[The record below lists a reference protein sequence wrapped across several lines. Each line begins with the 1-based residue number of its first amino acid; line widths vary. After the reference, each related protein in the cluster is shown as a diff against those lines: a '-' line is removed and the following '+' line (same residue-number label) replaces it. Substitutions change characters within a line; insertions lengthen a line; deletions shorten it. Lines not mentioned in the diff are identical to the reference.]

1 MNISI
6 LIINKYWN
14 LRYRLEIDILE
25 GKKANYLTKSQN
37 LNKNLEDL
45 IIDKLF
51 TKISIHIKNTNK
63 TIRIIITIIQYI
75 DFGNINLQ

>member
-1 MNISI
+1 M
-6 LIINKYWN
+6 
-14 LRYRLEIDILE
+14 E

-63 TIRIIITIIQYI
+63 TIRIIITIIQFI